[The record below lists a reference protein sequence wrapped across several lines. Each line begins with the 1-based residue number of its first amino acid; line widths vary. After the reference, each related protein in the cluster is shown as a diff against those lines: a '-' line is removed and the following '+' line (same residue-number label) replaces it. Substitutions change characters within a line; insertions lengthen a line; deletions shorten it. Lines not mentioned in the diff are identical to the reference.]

1 MRDMCPIQ
9 PRPSPGRPSVVLS
22 EMRRWTIPTIL
33 GTALT
38 SITAQVNYII
48 LDIHHYHGMLINSPQ
63 GTLRAFQSGRIS
75 YVFKWSGPSITLDTA
90 CSSSMVAIHQAA
102 RAIQAGDC
110 RSALVGGVNVISSP
124 DVSES
129 FHLALFYNCYELTAS

>member
-1 MRDMCPIQ
+1 M
-9 PRPSPGRPSVVLS
+9 S
-22 EMRRWTIPTIL
+22 T
-33 GTALT
+33 
-38 SITAQVNYII
+38 TAQVNYVFFYS
-48 LDIHHYHGMLINSPQ
+48 DQHHGLLTVPRE

-110 RSALVGGVNVISSP
+110 RSALVGGVNVITSP
-124 DVSES
+124 DVSGS
-129 FHLALFYNCYELTAS
+129 PPFY